1 MRASAMEENG
11 SRRCPRC
18 GGQLR
23 LVNIIPR
30 FGERP
35 EIRIYEC
42 AQCDRPQF
50 RTMNGGS
57 GG

>member
-1 MRASAMEENG
+1 MEENG
-11 SRRCPRC
+11 SRRCPR
-18 GGQLR
+18 
-23 LVNIIPR
+23 
-30 FGERP
+30 FGERL